1 MQNVQLVRRNREDE
15 FMISRVLRYLTWRLL
30 ANLTILLIQVW

>member
-15 FMISRVLRYLTWRLL
+15 FMINRVLRQLTWRLL